1 MLRTVKGEQGHKRRT
16 IAILGE
22 LRRPKIATMLAL
34 GFSSGLPFMLVGN
47 TFGFW
52 LRDEG
57 IGLTTI
63 GFLSWVGLA
72 YSLKVFWSPIIDRT
86 DVPLLGRLGRRRG
99 WMLLTQL
106 TVAIGLLGMAVT
118 GPKGGLTAVAVMSLI
133 TAFAAASQDVVIDA
147 WRIEI
152 ADNDGEIG
160 LLTSASALGY
170 RIALLITDAL
180 IISLAGHLG
189 WPISYTLMA
198 ILMVVG
204 IGATL
209 FAAEPERA
217 DTVLEAK
224 APLWTARG
232 FGDAIVGPFIAFFSK
247 YKALAAL
254 ILAAVAFYRLPD
266 FIMGPMYNPY
276 YHDLGISKDMVG
288 GMRSTVGLIAAV
300 VGTAFGGV
308 SSVRFGVMP
317 SLIAGAVLQGLGTAA
332 FALLAIDHGP
342 LTFGA
347 VMAFDNLA
355 QGYAGVVLIAYMSS
369 LTSLGYTAT
378 QYALLSSTYALP
390 GKFFKGFSGAA
401 VEGLQPTHGLIG
413 AYSFA
418 FIGAGLIALPSLVL
432 FLLLKRLSPATS
444 DPPRHGEGDGA

>member
-1 MLRTVKGEQGHKRRT
+1 M
-16 IAILGE
+16 
-22 LRRPKIATMLAL
+22 RRPKIATMLAL

>member
-1 MLRTVKGEQGHKRRT
+1 MTSGVVRKRRMVDV
-16 IAILGE
+16 LGE
-22 LRRPKIATMLAL
+22 LRRPKVSAMLAL

-57 IGLTTI
+57 IALTTI

-72 YSLKVFWSPIIDRT
+72 YTLKVFWSPIIDRT

-106 TVAIGLLGMAVT
+106 VVAVGLLGMAVT

-152 ADNDGEIG
+152 ADSDGEIG

-170 RIALLITDAL
+170 RVALLITDAL

-189 WPISYTLMA
+189 WPIAYALMA
-198 ILMVVG
+198 VLMVVG

-209 FAAEPERA
+209 FAKEPVRA
-217 DTVLEAK
+217 DNVLEAK
-224 APLWTARG
+224 APLWTPRG
-232 FGDAIVGPFIAFFSK
+232 FGDAIVGPFIVFFSK
-247 YKALAAL
+247 YKAMAAL

-266 FIMGPMYNPY
+266 FVMGPMYNPY
-276 YHDLGISKDMVG
+276 YHDLGISKDMVA
-288 GMRSTVGLIAAV
+288 GMRGSIGLVAAI
-300 VGTAFGGV
+300 VGTAAGGM
-308 SSVRFGVMP
+308 SSIRFGVLP
-317 SLIAGAVLQGLGTAA
+317 SLIVGAVLQGLGTAA

-342 LTFGA
+342 AMFGA
-347 VMAFDNLA
+347 IMGFDNLA
-355 QGYAGVVLIAYMSS
+355 QGYAGVALIAYMSS

-390 GKFFKGFSGAA
+390 GKFFKGFSGVI
-401 VEGLQPTHGLIG
+401 VEGLQATHGLIG
-413 AYSFA
+413 AYALA
-418 FIGAGLIALPSLVL
+418 FIGTGLIALPSLIL
-432 FLLLKRLSPATS
+432 FILLKRWSP
-444 DPPRHGEGDGA
+444 DGLEAPTTE

>member
-1 MLRTVKGEQGHKRRT
+1 MTTVREGAPRRRRAIDILR
-16 IAILGE
+16 E
-22 LRRPKIATMLAL
+22 LRRPKVSAMLAL

-57 IGLTTI
+57 IALTTI

-72 YSLKVFWSPIIDRT
+72 YTLKVFWSPIIDRT

-106 TVAIGLLGMAVT
+106 LVAIGLLGMAVT

-152 ADNDGEIG
+152 ADDSGEIG

-170 RIALLITDAL
+170 RTALLITDAL
-180 IISLAGHLG
+180 IISLAGHWG
-189 WPISYTLMA
+189 WPIAYTLMA
-198 ILMVVG
+198 VLMVVG
-204 IGATL
+204 IVAT
-209 FAAEPERA
+209 FCAAEPERA
-217 DTVLEAK
+217 DQVLEAK

-232 FGDAIVGPFIAFFSK
+232 FFDAIVGPFIVFFSK

-266 FIMGPMYNPY
+266 FVMGPMYNPY
-276 YHDLGISKDMVG
+276 YHDLGISKDMVA
-288 GMRSTVGLIAAV
+288 GMRGSVGLIAAII
-300 VGTAFGGV
+300 GTAAGGM
-308 SSVRFGVMP
+308 SSIRFGVLP
-317 SLIAGAVLQGLGTAA
+317 SLIVGAVLQGLGTAA

-342 LTFGA
+342 LMFGA
-347 VMAFDNLA
+347 IMGFDNLA
-355 QGYAGVVLIAYMSS
+355 QGYAGVALIAYMSS

-390 GKFFKGFSGAA
+390 GKFLKGFSGVV
-401 VEGLQPTHGLIG
+401 VEGLQATHGLIG
-413 AYSFA
+413 AYALA
-418 FIGAGLIALPSLVL
+418 FIGTGLIALPSLVL
-432 FLLLKRLSPATS
+432 FVILRRITPVDAKAV
-444 DPPRHGEGDGA
+444 G